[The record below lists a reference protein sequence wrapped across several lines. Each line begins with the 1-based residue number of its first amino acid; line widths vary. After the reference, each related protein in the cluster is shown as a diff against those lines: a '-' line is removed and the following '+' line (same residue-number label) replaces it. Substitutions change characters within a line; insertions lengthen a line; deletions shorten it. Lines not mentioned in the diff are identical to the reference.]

1 MTQTEFKTLL
11 IKWLGL
17 LRIVFSRRPF
27 RERLYE
33 FYLFLGIRF
42 VRVKIRGNKMWLD
55 LKDRVLARHY
65 FLHRGYESF
74 EVSLIEEATK
84 QSMTFVDV
92 GACIGY
98 HTLIGSRC
106 VGDSGS
112 VVALEPAPSNYSLLM
127 RNIRANGIP
136 NVHAVN
142 AAAMDYQGTIE
153 LYLSRRNFGDHRVYD
168 AKDEQKFNEGGRRER
183 ISVPCVRVDDVL
195 EDYGLEANVIKID
208 VQGAELD
215 VLRGAA
221 KILEDTEYIILEVSL
236 FQSMIDVPQL
246 FAVLNFMKGKGFV
259 AYDIISFSYRPIDQA
274 LSQVD
279 MAFVKEDGMFQK
291 EQRYCTPE
299 QRKEQNRRFKERH
312 RKRLTI

>member
-195 EDYGLEANVIKID
+195 MDYGLEADVIKID
-208 VQGAELD
+208 VQGAEMTAFKGMEKALTNPEVILFCEFWPYGLRKFGSSPSEMLD
-215 VLRGAA
+215 FL
-221 KILEDTEYIILEVSL
+221 DSL
-236 FQSMIDVPQL
+236 G
-246 FAVLNFMKGKGFV
+246 FAVYEIFEKQRCVELVDFNELMNRFPDLGLANLVCF
-259 AYDIISFSYRPIDQA
+259 RPTSSGSRVFA
-274 LSQVD
+274 P
-279 MAFVKEDGMFQK
+279 
-291 EQRYCTPE
+291 YT
-299 QRKEQNRRFKERH
+299 
-312 RKRLTI
+312 